1 MIRIIENTHS
11 FDELYG
17 GEPIE
22 DVIKEE
28 KENFNN
34 NLKKLRKAQ
43 GLIKEAYQLAIQYED
58 RLDNVKDEKTLK
70 ELFDVNSKIHDLLWE
85 ADL

>member
-1 MIRIIENTHS
+1 MIRIIEDTQS
-11 FDELYG
+11 VDELYS

-28 KENFNN
+28 KETFNN

-70 ELFDVNSKIHDLLWE
+70 ELFSVNNKIHSLITE